1 MNKNILLYSSG
12 IDSYIAREYLIKQKH
27 IEHLKCV
34 YFNHG
39 GKYTSYELDKISKLP
54 FKVIIDDTIKLEDIE
69 GKDSFIPNRN
79 ILFSVLA
86 NARYGDNIWIGGSLS
101 DRVCDNNKKVFDQ
114 LSNFL
119 TMMNNRLIKISSPF
133 WECYKEDMLQWFVKE
148 MEFTNGVSKLLHNT
162 FSCFQPIPDRIMT
175 ALISGEIIK
184 YSTNECLKCS
194 ACFRKSAAL
203 YGIGVFI
210 KFDNIKIIEKY
221 QREFSRSLVS
231 NRRTENT
238 LDYIKTWWMLNVQ

>member
-1 MNKNILLYSSG
+1 MDDILLFTSG

-54 FKVIIDDTIKLEDIE
+54 FKVIIDNTIKLEDIE
-69 GKDSFIPNRN
+69 RNDSFIPNRN

-101 DRVCDNNKKVFDQ
+101 DRVCDNNKNVFDQ

-119 TMMNNRLIKISSPF
+119 TIMNNRLIKISSPF
-133 WECYKEDMLQWFVKE
+133 WECYKEDMLQWFVEE
-148 MEFTNGVSKLLHNT
+148 MDFTYGVLELLHNT
-162 FSCFQPIPDRIMT
+162 FSCFQPVLSRIITATIP
-175 ALISGEIIK
+175 GGIIK
-184 YSTNECLKCS
+184 YSTNECLKCP

-203 YGIGVFI
+203 HGIAVYIEFN
-210 KFDNIKIIEKY
+210 NIEIIQKY
-221 QREFSRSLVS
+221 QKEFSKSLIS
-231 NRRTENT
+231 NRRIENT
-238 LDYIKTWWMLNVQ
+238 LDYIRIWWMKNGH